1 MADILFIVWKYDWWS
16 HNMSAD
22 KDILTKEIGL
32 WEAFGYASRKENR
45 ALFEKMLDRCNKKEY
60 VDCAANKGENF
71 SAEALFLVLI
81 FEQQKMINELI
92 RKRAGG

>member
-1 MADILFIVWKYDWWS
+1 
-16 HNMSAD
+16 MSAD

-32 WEAFGYASRKENR
+32 WRDFGYALRKENR

-92 RKRAGG
+92 RKLGKVDRI

>member
-1 MADILFIVWKYDWWS
+1 
-16 HNMSAD
+16 MSAD

-32 WEAFGYASRKENR
+32 WGGFGYALRKENR

-60 VDCAANKGENF
+60 VDCAANKGENL

-92 RKRAGG
+92 RKLGKVDRI